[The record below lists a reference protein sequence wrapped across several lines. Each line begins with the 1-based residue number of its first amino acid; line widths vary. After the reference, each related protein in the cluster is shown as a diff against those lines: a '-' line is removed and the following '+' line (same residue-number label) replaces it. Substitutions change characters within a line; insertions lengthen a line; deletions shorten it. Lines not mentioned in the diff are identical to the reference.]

1 MGLERHHKAAGAHG
15 AGGIQRSTEFIRVV
29 CVVVVDL
36 CAVKAPLAL
45 HPAACAV
52 ERKPK
57 TKEYVRV
64 QREWIPAGM
73 DDDDAIEW
81 IHRAINEYSK

>member
-1 MGLERHHKAAGAHG
+1 M
-15 AGGIQRSTEFIRVV
+15 
-29 CVVVVDL
+29 
-36 CAVKAPLAL
+36 
-45 HPAACAV
+45 ACAV

-64 QREWIPAGM
+64 PREWIPAGM
-73 DDDDAIEW
+73 DDDAAIEW